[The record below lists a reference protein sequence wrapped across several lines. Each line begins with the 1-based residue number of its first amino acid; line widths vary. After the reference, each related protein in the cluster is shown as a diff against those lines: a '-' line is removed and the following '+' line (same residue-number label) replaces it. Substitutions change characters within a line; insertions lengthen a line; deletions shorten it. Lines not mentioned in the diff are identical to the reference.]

1 MVAES
6 TLRRLEAEFDT
17 PPHLIRA
24 IVDLLEAGASP
35 QFVAMFR
42 RDECG
47 DPGED
52 RAVAIHERLRFLS
65 ELDRRRENLLLLAE
79 QRAAEGSAA
88 IDLAAL
94 RALLADTVDQD
105 LVDDVDHALR
115 PHEHRAEARLTE
127 LGLTELFARIHR
139 HELGEQSPQDA
150 AAPYVD
156 PARGLTEVDQ
166 VLAQVVLALAE
177 RYGEDPALRAAVRA
191 ELSRGIL
198 EAKAVATKRGKSGRR
213 GAQKEQKES
222 PAIEAPA
229 VEAPAIER
237 TAHERTANEPTSLDV
252 PSDTEPGS
260 EAEPADAADEGDFAD
275 ETHAEVELAPE
286 PESDRVETGETD
298 EPALDDSSVGE
309 PASSEPAASEAAMP
323 EAATSEAVTEHG
335 DQSDRGSRERPVHK
349 SGGDRFGKLA
359 GLEEP
364 VRKVPAQRMLA
375 LRRAEREGF
384 LTLRLKLAP
393 GAELALF
400 RKHFSPDVDP
410 ESAFG
415 RFLDLVYGHA
425 WDHYTYRPCEERVR
439 HHLKEKADKEQ
450 VRNFARSLR
459 AQLMAPGSGEKPVAA
474 LRVAGRSVWLAVV
487 GEDGAPRVKRTLGIP
502 DDPAA
507 QEQMLDELIAA
518 LRELPPGFLVIPH
531 GRREGP
537 ARDIAERLLAK
548 LPPELARPTIVTL
561 DETSSIVWATSASAR
576 RRHGASD
583 TGLRATLSLARR
595 VHDPLFEL
603 MRVDVRGLGLGQ
615 NLTEVHQGLLRRHL
629 DAAITSCLARI
640 GIDVN
645 RADPALL
652 ARAPGIGRELAAA
665 IVKER
670 SSHGP
675 FKSLAELER
684 VPELDP
690 ARRDFVACF
699 LRIHGGPDPLDAT
712 GVPPEDRALATRIAE
727 LAGKPLVE
735 MLGHGVR
742 GLDVEALCDATNGPL
757 RVRDTIDA
765 IARGN
770 RDPRGAI
777 SGFTN
782 EGVRGFADLKVDAE
796 LRGRITNLT
805 DFGAFVDLGIAQ
817 DGLIHVSQIPP
828 QRLRDPDAAL
838 RVGEVVTVYVLS
850 LDADKHKVGL
860 SLYKPRHMREGRP
873 ATLGERL
880 ASGGGGR
887 RERRAPAPEMMSRA
901 ARAPDGSRG
910 PRRGG
915 PGGGSGKGGPGG
927 GRDRPRGQPG
937 EGGGPSRGGDRRR
950 EGGPPREDR
959 EPRSPGGPRVFTI
972 ESEKPVE
979 TSRGKKGEL
988 RSLSSLRSL
997 LSGQPEKP
1005 PEPPAP
1011 PPAP

>member
-1 MVAES
+1 MAES

-79 QRAAEGSAA
+79 QRAAEGNAA
-88 IDLAAL
+88 IDLETL

-105 LVDDVDHALR
+105 LIDDVDHALR
-115 PHEHRAEARLTE
+115 PREHRAEARLTE
-127 LGLTELFARIHR
+127 LGLAELFARIHR
-139 HELGEQSPQDA
+139 HELGAQSPQDA

-156 PARGLTEVDQ
+156 PARDLTEIDQ

-177 RYGEDPALRAAVRA
+177 RYGEDPALRAAVRS

-198 EAKAVATKRGKSGRR
+198 EARAVATKRGKGGRR
-213 GAQKEQKES
+213 AAQKETQS
-222 PAIEAPA
+222 PETTPL
-229 VEAPAIER
+229 E
-237 TAHERTANEPTSLDV
+237 TAALETTPIDV
-252 PSDTEPGS
+252 PADAEPGS
-260 EAEPADAADEGDFAD
+260 EGGEGEQATGEQATDEQATEDGFAD
-275 ETHAEVELAPE
+275 EAHAESPLPSE
-286 PESDRVETGETD
+286 PESEQVE
-298 EPALDDSSVGE
+298 AGE
-309 PASSEPAASEAAMP
+309 PVASEVATP
-323 EAATSEAVTEHG
+323 EAATSEAATPEPAAEQG
-335 DQSDRGSRERPVHK
+335 DEPDRDSRERPVHK

-425 WDHYTYRPCEERVR
+425 WDHYTHRPCEERVR

-507 QEQMLDELIAA
+507 QEQLLDELVTA

-537 ARDIAERLLAK
+537 ARDIADRLLAK

-670 SSHGP
+670 SAHGP

-684 VPELDP
+684 VPELEP

-699 LRIHGGPDPLDAT
+699 LRIHGGADPLDAT
-712 GVPPEDRALATRIAE
+712 GIPPEDRALAARIADA
-727 LAGKPLVE
+727 AGKPLLE
-735 MLGHGVR
+735 LLGHGMR
-742 GLDVEALCDATNGPL
+742 GLDIEALCDATNGPL

-765 IARGN
+765 IVRGN

-777 SGFTN
+777 AGFTN
-782 EGVRGFADLKVDAE
+782 DGVRSFADLKVDAE

-805 DFGAFVDLGIAQ
+805 DFGAFVDLGISQ

-828 QRLRDPDAAL
+828 QRLRDPDDAL

-880 ASGGGGR
+880 AAGGGR
-887 RERRAPAPEMMSRA
+887 RERRAPAPEKMSRA

-915 PGGGSGKGGPGG
+915 PGGGGSGRGGPGG

-937 EGGGPSRGGDRRR
+937 EGGGAPRGGDRRR

-972 ESEKPVE
+972 ESEKPIE

-997 LSGQPEKP
+997 LREQFEKP
-1005 PEPPAP
+1005 PEPPAA